1 MNLVQKKIE
10 RELQE
15 LSEMNERCTFTV
27 KDGSLII
34 GLLKSVNRS
43 FRGDLEGQYDW

>member
-10 RELQE
+10 KQLQE
-15 LSEMNERCTFTV
+15 LSEMNKKCEFTV
-27 KDGSLII
+27 KDGSLIL